1 MKTRYILGFGAC
13 IQAIVFSLPVAAQT
27 AQANPDT
34 DKSVT
39 EESDGGVEEIVVTAQ
54 RRTESAQDVP
64 IAISAVTAATA
75 AKQGIVGTEGLG
87 IAIPALQFTRQTGNG
102 GAPFLRGVGTSQ
114 ATAGVN
120 SSVATYIDDVYISSP
135 IATTMKFN
143 NIESVE
149 VLKGPQG
156 TLFGRNATGGVVHVR
171 TRQPSHDARIEGIIG
186 YGSYNTAYGSL
197 YATTGLTDN
206 LAANI
211 ALTAQNQQ
219 DGYGRNLVNG
229 VDIFKQK
236 NAGVRVGLLW
246 EPTDRTKV
254 TLSGEYTYLDG
265 DQGLNIVIAPG
276 TIALGGGGFV
286 CKYCSWD
293 TPFGHPRDSAVAKVY
308 GASAKVSQDLGT
320 VDLVSISAFH
330 QTRLLINIQLDGT
343 TNGQNILASRSP
355 SFNKSFSQEFQLLSK
370 ADAKLRWILG
380 AFYFNEYA
388 GYDPIDLSG
397 AAFAA
402 LGGVR
407 HTDSRQLL
415 HSYSVF
421 GEASY
426 EVLPR
431 TKLTLGMRYTTD
443 KFREVAEQRNA
454 AQTVLPPGKLSSG
467 WVDFSKLTY
476 RAILDYKPTDA
487 ALLYASYSRGFKSG
501 GFSTAAPFIGL
512 ALAPPVSPEILDAY
526 EVGFKS
532 EFADNRIRLNGAA
545 YYYDYANLQVA
556 TVQNGQAVT
565 FNAASARI
573 KGAELDLTIAPSRRL
588 VFNAGVSFLDSKFT
602 SFPAGPLNV
611 PNPRVCTPVPMTTGP
626 LTGGNSV
633 CFVDLAGKQTPRAP
647 KFTLSLSGTYTI
659 PTKLGDFTANATL
672 HHNSGFFWEPDNRF
686 AQPKY
691 DLLNANLGWA
701 SPDNRYT
708 LKVYA
713 RNILDRYYYSYF
725 AEASGRDAGAPE
737 MPRNYGVEF
746 GFNF

>member
-1 MKTRYILGFGAC
+1 MNISNILKFGAC
-13 IQAIVFSLPVAAQT
+13 IQAIVVAFPVAAQSRQSDSVG
-27 AQANPDT
+27 AQISAVE
-34 DKSVT
+34 SV
-39 EESDGGVEEIVVTAQ
+39 GGVEEIVVTAQ
-54 RRTESAQDVP
+54 RRSESAQDVP

-87 IAIPALQFTRQTGNG
+87 VAIPALQFSRQTGNG

-171 TRQPSHDARIEGIIG
+171 TRQPSHDTSVEGLIG
-186 YGSYNTAYGSL
+186 YGSYDTVYGSV
-197 YATTGLTDN
+197 YATTGLTSN

-211 ALTAQNQQ
+211 ALTGEKQH

-229 VDIFKQK
+229 VEIFKQK
-236 NAGVRVGLLW
+236 NAGARVGLLW
-246 EPTDRTKV
+246 EPTDRTKI
-254 TLSGEYTYLDG
+254 TLSGEYTYLNG
-265 DQGLNIVIAPG
+265 DQGLNIVVAPG

-293 TPFGHPRDSAVAKVY
+293 TPFGHPRDNAVAKVY
-308 GASAKVSQDLGT
+308 GLSAKISQDLGA
-320 VDLVSISAFH
+320 VDLVSISAYH
-330 QTRLLINIQLDGT
+330 KTRLLINIQLDGT

-355 SFNKSFSQEFQLLSK
+355 SFNKSFSQEFQLLSEEGS
-370 ADAKLRWILG
+370 KLRWILG
-380 AFYFNEYA
+380 AYYFNEYA
-388 GYDPIDLSG
+388 GYDPIDLIG
-397 AAFAA
+397 AAFSA

-415 HSYSVF
+415 HSYSLF

-431 TKLTLGMRYTTD
+431 TKLTLGLRYTTD

-454 AQTVLPPGKLSSG
+454 ALTVLPPGKLSSG
-467 WVDFSKLTY
+467 WIDFSKLTY
-476 RAILDYKPTDA
+476 RAILDYKPADDV
-487 ALLYASYSRGFKSG
+487 LLYASYSRGFKSG
-501 GFSTAAPFIGL
+501 GFSTAAPFIGQV
-512 ALAPPVSPEILDAY
+512 LAPPVSPEILDAY

-545 YYYDYANLQVA
+545 YYYDYTNLQVA

-573 KGAELDLTIAPSRRL
+573 KGAELDLTFAPSRRL
-588 VFNAGVSFLDSKFT
+588 DFNAGISVLDSKFT
-602 SFPAGPLNV
+602 NFPAGPLNV
-611 PNPRVCTPVPMTTGP
+611 PNPRT
-626 LTGGNSV
+626 
-633 CFVDLAGKQTPRAP
+633 
-647 KFTLSLSGTYTI
+647 
-659 PTKLGDFTANATL
+659 
-672 HHNSGFFWEPDNRF
+672 WE
-686 AQPKY
+686 
-691 DLLNANLGWA
+691 
-701 SPDNRYT
+701 
-708 LKVYA
+708 
-713 RNILDRYYYSYF
+713 IL
-725 AEASGRDAGAPE
+725 
-737 MPRNYGVEF
+737 
-746 GFNF
+746 